1 MWLFRPAE
9 SLSYDFQ
16 IISHFADV
24 RPSQCRIIG
33 WRRPSIGS
41 YQYRSQHGDDGR
53 GGAKEVAPNGQ
64 GPRLFA
70 DVAGQP
76 KPTSCTEGISHSKQT
91 TTAVGFISDT
101 EEIVK
106 TSWSH
111 FQHDGV
117 AECKLLEKSP
127 VPPGLSANVLPGGR
141 TQVLNVR
148 RIKRIDCHPAESDD
162 DCSPESISD
171 TKNWLNWNGDLE
183 NPNDSEDDWE
193 ADNELDMELDNGSE
207 DSETPEWRNVSAAPN
222 VPGLIQP
229 I

>member
-1 MWLFRPAE
+1 
-9 SLSYDFQ
+9 
-16 IISHFADV
+16 
-24 RPSQCRIIG
+24 
-33 WRRPSIGS
+33 
-41 YQYRSQHGDDGR
+41 
-53 GGAKEVAPNGQ
+53 
-64 GPRLFA
+64 
-70 DVAGQP
+70 
-76 KPTSCTEGISHSKQT
+76 
-91 TTAVGFISDT
+91 
-101 EEIVK
+101 
-106 TSWSH
+106 
-111 FQHDGV
+111 
-117 AECKLLEKSP
+117 